1 MLPADMPAIA
11 GNKPKDQ
18 SLIAALGAVG
28 LPRELDR
35 GELLGRDGSDPVAFR
50 FVLREVPFCCTVER
64 PEGQPVLRLTGDLG
78 ALPYTA
84 EGTERRRAM
93 QAVVAAARERSG
105 LDWQVTPQRQI
116 QVRGGISLPSPL
128 TPVAMILGAVTL
140 LLRALP
146 FLEQLLQT
154 QEA

>member
-1 MLPADMPAIA
+1 MLPAAMPAVA
-11 GNKPKDQ
+11 ANKPKDQ
-18 SLIAALGAVG
+18 SLIGAVG
-28 LPRELDR
+28 LPLELDR
-35 GELLGRDGSDPVAFR
+35 SDLLGRDGSDPVVFR
-50 FVLREVPFCCTVER
+50 FVLHDVPFSCTVDR
-64 PEGQPVLRLTGDLG
+64 PEGQPMLTLTGDLG

-84 EGTERRRAM
+84 EGAERRRAM
-93 QAVVAAARERSG
+93 QAVMAAAHERSG
-105 LDWQVTPQRQI
+105 LDWQVTPQQQI

-140 LLRALP
+140 LLRVLP

>member
-1 MLPADMPAIA
+1 MLPAAMPAVA
-11 GNKPKDQ
+11 ANKPKDQ
-18 SLIAALGAVG
+18 SLIGAVE
-28 LPRELDR
+28 LPLELDR
-35 GELLGRDGSDPVAFR
+35 SDLLGRDGSDPVVFR
-50 FVLREVPFCCTVER
+50 FVLHDVPFSCTVDR
-64 PEGQPVLRLTGDLG
+64 PEGQPMLTLTGDLG

-84 EGTERRRAM
+84 EGAERRRAM

-105 LDWQVTPQRQI
+105 LDWQVTPQQQI

-140 LLRALP
+140 LLRVLP